1 MPIRLLTPT
10 DADAYIAIRREMLVE
25 APWAFASSPED
36 DSALDPAEFEAR
48 VTRPGQAIVG
58 AFDEVT
64 LPASPPRLL
73 GTVGVYRL
81 DRLKTAHRAGIRGVY
96 VTPAARN
103 RGLATALLTAAMQL
117 ARSWPGV
124 TTMGLSVS
132 EQSAG
137 AVRVY
142 ERVGFRAWG
151 REPRALM
158 VGGHEFAEIHMAAAL
173 GPS

>member
-1 MPIRLLTPT
+1 MPIRLLTPA
-10 DADAYIAIRREMLVE
+10 DAPAYIAIRREMLVE

-36 DSALDPAEFEAR
+36 DSALDPAEFVAR
-48 VTRPGQAIVG
+48 VARPGQAIFG
-58 AFDEVT
+58 AFDEGA
-64 LPASPPRLL
+64 LPAATPRLL

-103 RGLATALLTAAMQL
+103 RGLATALLTAALDL

-124 TTMGLSVS
+124 TTIGLSVS
-132 EQSAG
+132 ERSAA

-142 ERVGFRAWG
+142 ERVGFRVWG
-151 REPRALM
+151 REPRALI
-158 VGGHEFAEIHMAAAL
+158 VGGHGFDEIHMTATL